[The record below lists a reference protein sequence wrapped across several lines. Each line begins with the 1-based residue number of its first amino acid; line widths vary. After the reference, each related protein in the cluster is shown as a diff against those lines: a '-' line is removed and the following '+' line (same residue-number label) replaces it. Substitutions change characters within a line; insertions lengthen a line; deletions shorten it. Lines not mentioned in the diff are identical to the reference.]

1 MRFLAHFRPTSASS
15 IQTKGKTSVSS
26 THNPAD
32 GVELSYDVVGDGDP
46 ILLIHGSALSRAI
59 WRGFGYTKALRDNYR
74 VVTMDLRGHGRSGKP
89 HAQDAYAMDVL
100 AADALAVLDAAGA
113 PQAHFGGYSVG
124 SRIGYA
130 LAVAAPERLLSLT
143 TLAGTFRIQP
153 GSVGKLFFP
162 GYDAALG
169 EGGMPAFVAGWEQ
182 QMGHAV
188 DAQTKAAFLANDATA
203 LQAYFRQTEA
213 EPAIDE
219 AAVAAIGLPA
229 LLLAGTADRERLA
242 DSRRAAELMPHARVV
257 ELPGRNHGTTLFPAQ
272 PILDE
277 WLPFLRDN

>member
-1 MRFLAHFRPTSASS
+1 M
-15 IQTKGKTSVSS
+15 VSS

-32 GVELSYDVVGDGDP
+32 GVELSYDAVGDGEP
-46 ILLIHGSALSRAI
+46 ILLLHGSALSRAI
-59 WRGFGYTKALRDNYR
+59 WRGFGYTKALRENHR
-74 VVTMDLRGHGRSGKP
+74 VISMDLRGHGRSGKP
-89 HAQDAYAMDVL
+89 HVQDAYAMDVL
-100 AADALAVLDAAGA
+100 VADALAVLDASGA

-153 GSVGKLFFP
+153 GSVGKLFFD

-169 EGGMPAFVAGWEQ
+169 EDGMPGFVEGWERRI
-182 QMGHAV
+182 GAPL
-188 DAQTKAAFLANDATA
+188 DSQTKTAFLANDAAA
-203 LQAYFRQTEA
+203 LRAYFRQTEA

-219 AAVAAIGLPA
+219 ADVAAITLPA
-229 LLLAGTADRERLA
+229 LLLAGTADRERLE
-242 DSRRAAELMPHARVV
+242 DSRRAAELMPNARVV
-257 ELPGRNHGTTLFPAQ
+257 ELPGRNHGTTLVPAQ

-277 WLPFLRDN
+277 WLPFLQGL